1 MTNRFVISDTHFG
14 HENSW
19 AKFKLNDGCTPLRPY
34 TSTEEMNEDMIA
46 KWNAKVGPKD
56 VVYHLGDVVIN
67 KKYLPILDRLNGSK
81 RLIMG
86 NHDIFGVKEYLK
98 YFTELYGC
106 RVFVDKF
113 ILSHIPHHPD
123 SITERFVANVHG
135 HYHAN
140 FVKRPS
146 NKAVRIIDPET
157 LDQKIVSADD
167 YRIEMT
173 EDDLYEPDPRY
184 LCVCV
189 EQTNFE
195 PLSFEEVEE
204 RIQDRWTQT
213 GYVKPAKGWGNG
225 SGPG

>member
-113 ILSHIPHHPD
+113 ILTHIPLHPD
-123 SITERFVANVHG
+123 SITERFVVNTHG

-140 FVKRPS
+140 KVMWTNPISGKH
-146 NKAVRIIDPET
+146 E
-157 LDQKIVSADD
+157 
-167 YRIEMT
+167 E
-173 EDDLYEPDPRY
+173 DPRY
-184 LCVCV
+184 FCACV
-189 EQTNFE
+189 EQTGFA

-204 RIQDRWTQT
+204 QIQNKWNET